1 MPVPQGGAWQEVR
14 IDLSEWALTPSTVA
28 VAAGRPVRFVASN
41 SGAIPHALAVEGTG
55 VYAETATIGSAATAR
70 LEVTFAAPGVYDLFC
85 PIGVGQH
92 RLLGQDG
99 RMAVV
104 EPLPGVR
111 YPQSGEA
118 AEAAVLLAVLG
129 PAGPADPEAPQAPQE
144 APIETPGDDPA
155 DPSVEVTEDVS
166 EEVSIQTE
174 APAPAGG

>member
-1 MPVPQGGAWQEVR
+1 MPATQGGAWQEVR

-129 PAGPADPEAPQAPQE
+129 PAGLADPEAPPE
-144 APIETPGDDPA
+144 APTETPGENPA
-155 DPSVEVTEDVS
+155 DPSAEVTEEVSADVS
-166 EEVSIQTE
+166 VETQ